1 MIYKNIMYIIIF
13 IIFINHSFNH
23 FPINYSNNLKVRN
36 DDSLNFSKNPTHLYQ
51 SSNVDVSAPH
61 T

>member
-1 MIYKNIMYIIIF
+1 MYIIIF